1 MQNAIHNNIAELI
14 IFAAF
19 EVLFLFSL
27 LTDFSPMITWIIAS
41 VLIIILIIHSA
52 NKGKSLHSFM
62 EKTEQEKEREKKSKK
77 EFQEK
82 LTENKKILHAFSN
95 SFPETILMADSGEK
109 IFFWNPSLYKMF
121 GYSEDEIMGKPL
133 MELFAVENLSW
144 QEISKK
150 KGSDDSDG
158 DIYKALRKDGS
169 EFPASLIVTPLFLY
183 AQQCYFICV
192 KDQTFQKQRDE
203 KLSRLY
209 STDPLTGLYNRIHF
223 FTLATGELERAR
235 RYGHPLSLIIT
246 DIDGLKIINKTYGS
260 AGGDSVLKTLTEI
273 VRTSVRNV
281 DIPARLGGGEIALL
295 LPNTDAEKARVTAER
310 LRESVENTIIPV
322 NDVSVSFTI
331 SAGIA
336 RSRQNT
342 FHMDTLLKDADTALF
357 LAKEKGGNC
366 VETCIYEKIQKNKGG
381 CE

>member
-82 LTENKKILHAFSN
+82 LTENKKILQAFSN

-133 MELFAVENLSW
+133 MELFAAENLSW
-144 QEISKK
+144 REISKK

-169 EFPASLIVTPLFLY
+169 EFPASLTVTPLFLY

>member
-1 MQNAIHNNIAELI
+1 
-14 IFAAF
+14 
-19 EVLFLFSL
+19 
-27 LTDFSPMITWIIAS
+27 

-336 RSRQNT
+336 RTRQNT

>member
-27 LTDFSPMITWIIAS
+27 LTDFSPMMTWIIAS

-62 EKTEQEKEREKKSKK
+62 EKTEQEKEWEKKSKK

-82 LTENKKILHAFSN
+82 LTENKKILQAFSN

-121 GYSEDEIMGKPL
+121 GYSEAEIMGKSVR
-133 MELFAVENLSW
+133 ELFSSENISW
-144 QEISKK
+144 REISKK
-150 KGSDDSDG
+150 ERSGPDG

-331 SAGIA
+331 SAGVA